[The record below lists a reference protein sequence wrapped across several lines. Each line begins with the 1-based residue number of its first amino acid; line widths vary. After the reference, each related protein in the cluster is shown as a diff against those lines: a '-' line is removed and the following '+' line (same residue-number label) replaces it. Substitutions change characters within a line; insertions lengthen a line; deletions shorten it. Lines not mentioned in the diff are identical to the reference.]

1 MASELVESQT
11 SIAWY
16 PKKMVARL
24 DLVLSD
30 MRSMAEFESLKNF
43 YFTPLD
49 PQRDD

>member
-30 MRSMAEFESLKNF
+30 MKSMAEFQSSKTF
-43 YFTPLD
+43 YFTSLD
-49 PQRDD
+49 PKRDD